1 VKPSEIEGRRGLRAL
16 PSAAFSKPSRRRGHA
31 TQTLVR
37 CGRLLH
43 VVSDA
48 DHPSRNYQACC
59 DCMAMLSPRA
69 QRMSSGGRVLL
80 STTAQIV
87 SPRQLRS
94 HVAKRAACAKRRVD
108 QSFCAS
114 SSSSPPVIRPVRG
127 IMHPSVASAS
137 RYLNFCRQ
145 LYAPASGF
153 AAPWADMCKCVLLHA
168 IRLHWGTCHLE
179 NMGTCRPMPPAR

>member
-31 TQTLVR
+31 TQTLVW

-69 QRMSSGGRVLL
+69 RRKWSGGRVLL
-80 STTAQIV
+80 STTTQIV

-94 HVAKRAACAKRRVD
+94 HVAKRAACAKRRAD

-114 SSSSPPVIRPVRG
+114 SSSSPPVTRPVRG

-145 LYAPASGF
+145 LYAPAPGF

-168 IRLHWGTCHLE
+168 LGY
-179 NMGTCRPMPPAR
+179 MPPQKYGDVPANAARTID